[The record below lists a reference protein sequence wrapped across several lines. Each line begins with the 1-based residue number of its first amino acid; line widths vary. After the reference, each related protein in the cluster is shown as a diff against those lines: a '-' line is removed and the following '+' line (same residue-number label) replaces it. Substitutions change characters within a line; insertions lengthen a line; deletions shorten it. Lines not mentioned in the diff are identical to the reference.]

1 MRIFTIYFLFTL
13 GLIAKGMPD
22 KVEVMTLSDKVGTE
36 IDEHENR
43 FFRIFPNEKGLIDAQ
58 IVRINDSKFRLLIVK
73 NINGQEKK
81 VRRYL
86 TKNEFQELRK
96 YVDDQPELTE
106 EAMVAMYEGMDFLR
120 AEKIINEIPKP
131 QYVVLRY
138 SQKKKINGTLF
149 KVEEN
154 ILHIQT
160 ATSIEQVSLDDL
172 DKMSYRSSIG
182 KFNHIRPYIFA
193 LTGLSGLGMARVYNS
208 QRPDTYNQYGIPRND
223 LNAYRQ
229 IIGFIFGLIFSSEVF
244 DAVSTLLTPTETI
257 ILSEAEYEKQNY
269 N

>member
-22 KVEVMTLSDKVGTE
+22 KVEVMILSDKVGTE

-43 FFRIFPNEKGLIDAQ
+43 FYRIFPNEKGLIDAQ

-172 DKMSYRSSIG
+172 DKISYRS
-182 KFNHIRPYIFA
+182 
-193 LTGLSGLGMARVYNS
+193 
-208 QRPDTYNQYGIPRND
+208 
-223 LNAYRQ
+223 
-229 IIGFIFGLIFSSEVF
+229 
-244 DAVSTLLTPTETI
+244 
-257 ILSEAEYEKQNY
+257 
-269 N
+269 

>member
-1 MRIFTIYFLFTL
+1 
-13 GLIAKGMPD
+13 MPH
-22 KVEVMTLSDKVGTE
+22 KVEVMILSDKVGTE

-160 ATSIEQVSLDDL
+160 ATSIEQISLDDL

-182 KFNHIRPYIFA
+182 KYNHIRPYIFA
-193 LTGLSGLGMARVYNS
+193 LTGLSGLGMARGYNS